1 MGVCFVAYA
10 VSDANI
16 AQCIADPPLIWQVV
30 EHEDESAYLQEL
42 ENGAKVSVLARF
54 FGKAKPTPE
63 ARTLEFSEAELQ
75 EVDLDKSWDGLRAC
89 LQEVLPEAPAFF
101 EGSGQVGKIEVGY
114 GPALY
119 HQAETIRRIA
129 QAYGHVSEE
138 QLLSTYRGLD
148 LTALYPKGLWK
159 RKDEESESYLTE
171 NFLALKEFLKHAEG
185 HSLGVV
191 IRLT

>member
-1 MGVCFVAYA
+1 MGVCLVAYA
-10 VSDANI
+10 VSDENI

-42 ENGAKVSVLARF
+42 ENRAKVSLLARF
-54 FGKAKPTPE
+54 LGQTKPIPE
-63 ARTLEFSEAELQ
+63 ARTLDFSEPELR

-89 LQEVLPEAPAFF
+89 LQEAAPTAPAFF
-101 EGSGQVGKIEVGY
+101 EGSGQVGRIEVGY

-119 HQAETIRRIA
+119 HRCETIRRVI
-129 QAYGHVSEE
+129 QAYNCVSEE
-138 QLLSTYRGLD
+138 QLLGAYRGLD
-148 LTALYPKGLWK
+148 LKALYPKGLW
-159 RKDEESESYLTE
+159 RRQDAEVESYLTE
-171 NFLALKEFLKHAEG
+171 NFAALKEFLKHAEE